1 VPGMKEAV
9 RDYLRQIDQFEPQSL
24 GKRRRPITPQDSQ
37 FLRERIGHQA
47 RINDRIIVIAVTLLV
62 CLFGLGVSLI
72 IYDLGSVRAEAA
84 ISGTTFASLLVVVRF
99 LRRLWLD
106 KSRMDLLYLA
116 TSVLGPE
123 ELAKLATSF
132 YYDTFDRRRETVTV
146 HQDARFSV

>member
-1 VPGMKEAV
+1 MKEAV

-47 RINDRIIVIAVTLLV
+47 RINDRISVIAVTLLV

-72 IYDLGSVRAEAA
+72 IYDLGPVRAEAA

-116 TSVLGPE
+116 TSVLGP
-123 ELAKLATSF
+123 
-132 YYDTFDRRRETVTV
+132 
-146 HQDARFSV
+146 